1 MDLVISLRGVMK
13 KFRKHL
19 VLDKINLDVHRGEIV
34 GVLGGS
40 GSGKSVLLKTIIGF
54 LRPTNGSVFVKG
66 KIGFST
72 QSNSLYGELTLRQNL
87 LYFASLYDIKNV
99 KEILPKLLNFLH
111 LSEYENV
118 LVEEL
123 SGGTKKRADIACAML
138 DSPEILILDEPFGG
152 LDSFLVNELITFL
165 NKIQKIGTTIVLSS
179 HLLNQVENFA
189 TRFILVQNST
199 INEISKTKLKSL
211 YSVV

>member
-1 MDLVISLRGVMK
+1 MDLVISLRDVTK
-13 KFRKHL
+13 KFRRHL
-19 VLDKINLDVHRGEIV
+19 VLDKINLDVRRGEIV

-54 LRPTNGSVFVKG
+54 LRPTNGNVFVKG

-72 QSNSLYGELTLRQNL
+72 QSNSLYDELTLRQNL

-138 DSPEILILDEPFGG
+138 DSPE
-152 LDSFLVNELITFL
+152 
-165 NKIQKIGTTIVLSS
+165 
-179 HLLNQVENFA
+179 
-189 TRFILVQNST
+189 FILVQNSK
-199 INEISKTKLKSL
+199 IIEISKTKLKSL

>member
-1 MDLVISLRGVMK
+1 MDLVISLRDVTK
-13 KFRKHL
+13 KFRRHL
-19 VLDKINLDVHRGEIV
+19 VLDKINLDVRRGEIV

-54 LRPTNGSVFVKG
+54 LRPTNGNVFVKG

-72 QSNSLYGELTLRQNL
+72 QSNSLYDELTLRQNL